1 MSSEEKPKQKRK
13 KYFTKL
19 EILDKLKENGDQ
31 VQEVVWDICE
41 ELTPFD
47 INNEESLILEDRS
60 EQLEVVSKAFSAK
73 VYRH

>member
-1 MSSEEKPKQKRK
+1 MISEIKVRMSSEEKPKQKRK

-31 VQEVVWDICE
+31 VQEVVRDICE

-47 INNEESLILEDRS
+47 MNDEESLILENR
-60 EQLEVVSKAFSAK
+60 LE
-73 VYRH
+73 